1 MTAPGAPMLST
12 GAGGRRRR
20 LAALTALVAGLFL
33 GLTLLPVKIT
43 GPVGGYIGYA
53 LWQLLGAGA
62 LGIPLLG
69 IGLALAGFDR
79 LGGLDMKRSAIL
91 IVGLSVLVPY
101 VVGVLSDVSP
111 ADLDA
116 EVGHRGFAARM
127 VGLVPGFLAQV
138 ISGKIGVAGAVLLGF
153 LALSALT
160 LVTFAWH
167 PLQRL
172 EAGKADGRTGGQA
185 EPIVLQGEKR
195 KKQARAVPLED
206 DDESGVATLPPVR
219 PSARPPEVSA
229 VKARK
234 KDRKPEPASL
244 AAPAEESDTPPLDL
258 LTAPAREDIDAGEA
272 QLDRL
277 GQSLLETLRTF
288 KVEGQISGRT
298 TGPVVT
304 QFEVVPGA
312 GVKAG
317 RIVALADDLAM
328 SMRAPSIRV
337 APIPGKGA
345 VGVEVPNPT
354 ARMVTLRELLEAA
367 EWERARGRA
376 ALPIALGRD
385 LEGKA
390 IVADLAKMPHLLI
403 AGATGTGKSVTIN
416 TIITSLIYRH
426 PPRELRLL
434 MVDPKMVELTMYNAL
449 PHLRHKVVTNNHDA
463 ASMLKWAVFEM
474 NRRYE
479 LLQANGARNLAD
491 FNRKVEE
498 GKPLRHPS
506 RPKPTLV
513 TISAEPADTP
523 PEPPAEENYTDGV
536 LPMIVIVIDELADL
550 MMTVQA
556 EVETPL
562 AMLAQKARA
571 IGIHLILATQRP
583 SVNVITGLI
592 KANFPSRIA
601 FRVASK
607 VDSRTI
613 LDQNGA
619 EALLGN
625 GDMLFLPPGKSEPM
639 RLQGAYI
646 STEDTEKVMEW
657 YVARREARRAA
668 LQTPA
673 TEADILEVMRAQEG
687 EGESGAGDEAAGER
701 DALFREAAE
710 ACIQNQGGSTSLLQR
725 RLRIGYGRAAR
736 VIDQLHYAGILGPPD
751 GSKPREVLV
760 GFDQLDEYCK

>member
-1 MTAPGAPMLST
+1 V
-12 GAGGRRRR
+12 
-20 LAALTALVAGLFL
+20 AA
-33 GLTLLPVKIT
+33 I
-43 GPVGGYIGYA
+43 
-53 LWQLLGAGA
+53 
-62 LGIPLLG
+62 
-69 IGLALAGFDR
+69 DEE
-79 LGGLDMKRSAIL
+79 SA
-91 IVGLSVLVPY
+91 
-101 VVGVLSDVSP
+101 
-111 ADLDA
+111 
-116 EVGHRGFAARM
+116 
-127 VGLVPGFLAQV
+127 
-138 ISGKIGVAGAVLLGF
+138 
-153 LALSALT
+153 
-160 LVTFAWH
+160 
-167 PLQRL
+167 
-172 EAGKADGRTGGQA
+172 
-185 EPIVLQGEKR
+185 
-195 KKQARAVPLED
+195 
-206 DDESGVATLPPVR
+206 LPPV
-219 PSARPPEVSA
+219 EI
-229 VKARK
+229 
-234 KDRKPEPASL
+234 L
-244 AAPAEESDTPPLDL
+244 TQPL
-258 LTAPAREDIDAGEA
+258 PGNRDAGEA

-277 GQSLLETLRTF
+277 GQSLLDTLRTF
-288 KVEGQISGRT
+288 KVEARIAGRT

-304 QFEVVPGA
+304 QFEVVPGS

-328 SMRAPSIRV
+328 AMRAPSIRV

-354 ARMVTLRELLEAA
+354 ARMVTIRELFESP
-367 EWERARGRA
+367 EWSHGRG

-385 LEGKA
+385 LEGKPV
-390 IVADLAKMPHLLI
+390 IADLAKMPHLLI

-416 TIITSLIYRH
+416 TLITSLVYRYT
-426 PPRELRLL
+426 PRELRLL
-434 MVDPKMVELTMYNAL
+434 MVDPKMVELSMYNTL

-463 ASMLKWAVFEM
+463 AAVLKWAVFEM
-474 NRRYE
+474 QRRYE

-498 GKPLRHPS
+498 GKQPLRHPP
-506 RPKPTLV
+506 RPKPTLSS
-513 TISAEPADTP
+513 ISAEAPDTP
-523 PEPPAEENYTDGV
+523 PEPPAEEAYSEGI
-536 LPMIVIVIDELADL
+536 LPYIVIVIDELADL

-639 RLQGAYI
+639 RLQGAFI
-646 STEDTEKVMEW
+646 GTEETERVMDW
-657 YVARREARRAA
+657 YARRREARRAA
-668 LQTPA
+668 AMGEAQ
-673 TEADILEVMRAQEG
+673 EADILEMVRAQEG
-687 EGESGAGDEAAGER
+687 EGEGGGEPQEGER

-736 VIDQLHYAGILGPPD
+736 IIDQLHYAGILGPPD

-760 GFDQLDEYCK
+760 GFDQLDEYSK

>member
-1 MTAPGAPMLST
+1 MG
-12 GAGGRRRR
+12 
-20 LAALTALVAGLFL
+20 ALTALVVGLFL
-33 GLTLLPVKIT
+33 GLTLLPVEIT
-43 GPVGGYIGYA
+43 GPVGGYIGHA

-79 LGGLDMKRSAIL
+79 LGGLDMKRAAIL

-101 VVGVLSDVSP
+101 VVGVLTDVSP

-116 EVGHRGFAARM
+116 DVGQRGFAARM
-127 VGLVPGFLAQV
+127 VGLVPGFLAEV
-138 ISGKIGVAGAVLLGF
+138 ISGKVGLAGAVLLGF

-172 EAGKADGRTGGQA
+172 EAGQKSGGRTAGHADVIG
-185 EPIVLQGEKR
+185 PPVEKR
-195 KKQARAVPLED
+195 RKAARSVITEEED
-206 DDESGVATLPPVR
+206 EPGAAILPPVR
-219 PSARPPEVSA
+219 LSARQPEA
-229 VKARK
+229 PAAKPRK
-234 KDRKPEPASL
+234 KDRSPEPA
-244 AAPAEESDTPPLDL
+244 AAATPAEESDTPPLDL
-258 LTAPAREDIDAGEA
+258 LTAPIREDIDAGEA

-354 ARMVTLRELLEAA
+354 ARMVTLRELLESS
-367 EWERARGRA
+367 EWDRARGRA

-385 LEGKA
+385 LEGKP

-416 TIITSLIYRH
+416 TIITSLIFRH

-434 MVDPKMVELTMYNAL
+434 MVDPKMVELSMYNAL

-498 GKPLRHPS
+498 GKQPLKNPA

-513 TISAEPADTP
+513 TISAEAPDTP
-523 PEPPAEENYTDGV
+523 PEPPADEAYTEGI

-625 GDMLFLPPGKSEPM
+625 GDMLFMPPGKSEPM

-646 STEDTEKVMEW
+646 STDDTEKVMDW

-668 LQTPA
+668 LLTPA
-673 TEADILEVMRAQEG
+673 AESDILEVMRVQESEG
-687 EGESGAGDEAAGER
+687 EGGPGDDAVGER

-736 VIDQLHYAGILGPPD
+736 IIDQLHYAGILGPPD